1 MGGTINKFKRVLSL
15 ALVLSLSVSVAI
27 FGGCDSEVSS
37 TLPGTTVSEKVS
49 ETATDETTRY
59 TTEEFSE
66 TQTEKSETTTEK
78 EKTEQIGSKSEVD
91 SIPKYSGVAYVVLNG
106 NEPSFTKSEIT
117 DKFFESY
124 SSLDS
129 LGRCGV
135 AFACLGRETMPTDE
149 RGSIGQVKPSGWHTV
164 KYDCVDGKYLYN
176 RCHLIGFQLS
186 GENANVKNLITG
198 TRYLNIEGML
208 PFENMVADYIK
219 ETNNHV
225 MYRVTPIFE
234 GGNLVAGGV
243 QMEAYSVEDNG
254 DGICFNVYCYN
265 VQPGVEID
273 YRDGT
278 SEYSGEYVTDVT
290 TPKVVY
296 NFENKSNSN
305 TQSAPKDN
313 EKTTKTSSVSKQ
325 DYILNINTKKF
336 HRTTCRYAKSIKE
349 ENRSEYKGARDDL
362 INKGYSP
369 CGTCNP

>member
-1 MGGTINKFKRVLSL
+1 MNKIKKALSL
-15 ALVLSLSVSVAI
+15 ALVACLVASVAT
-27 FGGCDSEVSS
+27 FSGCESDATASQ
-37 TLPGTTVSEKVS
+37 PATTVSEKSTEGSTVEATQHTTQESS
-49 ETATDETTRY
+49 EA
-59 TTEEFSE
+59 
-66 TQTEKSETTTEK
+66 KSDKNETTTVK
-78 EKTEQIGSKSEVD
+78 AKNEQKNDVLSVD
-91 SIPKYSGVAYVVLNG
+91 SIPKYSGAAYVAVNG
-106 NEPSFTKSEIT
+106 NEPSFGKSEIT

-129 LGRCGV
+129 LGRCGE
-135 AFACLGRETMPTDE
+135 AFACLGRETMPTKE

-198 TRYLNIEGML
+198 TRYLNIDGML

-225 MYRVTPIFE
+225 MYRVTPIFK
-234 GGNLVAGGV
+234 GSNLVASGV
-243 QMEAYSVEDNG
+243 QMEAYSVEDGG

-290 TPKVVY
+290 TPRVVY
-296 NFENKSNSN
+296 DFENKSNSN
-305 TQSAPKDN
+305 TQSPSKVV
-313 EKTTKTSSVSKQ
+313 EKTTTTASVLKQ
-325 DYILNINTKKF
+325 DYILNTNTKKF
-336 HRTTCRYAKSIKE
+336 HRTTCRYSKTIKE
-349 ENRSEYKGARDDL
+349 ENRSEYKGTRDDL

>member
-15 ALVLSLSVSVAI
+15 ALVLGLSVSVAI

-37 TLPGTTVSEKVS
+37 TLPETTVSEKIS

-91 SIPKYSGVAYVVLNG
+91 SIPKYSGVAYVALNG

-273 YRDGT
+273 YFDGA
-278 SEYSGEYVTDVT
+278 SEYSGEYLEDDT
-290 TPKVVY
+290 TKAVY
-296 NFENKSNSN
+296 GFASGSNNSSQSNQKS
-305 TQSAPKDN
+305 
-313 EKTTKTSSVSKQ
+313 EKTTASSKQ
-325 DYILNINTKKF
+325 NYILNTNTKKF
-336 HRTTCRYAKSIKE
+336 HRTTCRYVKSMKE
-349 ENRSEYKGARDDL
+349 ENRSEYNGTKDDL
-362 INKGYSP
+362 QTSGYSP
-369 CGTCNP
+369 CGTCEP